1 LKAGELKVD
10 ENGTSFGY
18 LIASWEGIIQNR
30 TIASAFILLTIFFF
44 TACSPAEPVQNPSA
58 GSTSAAPAQVERI
71 DVCHQITSS
80 SNLPILYAQEK
91 GLFKKYGLEVTLT
104 SVDTGTKA
112 ATAMIAGE
120 FPFCQV
126 GGVSITNAVVA
137 GEDLVYIADYFNSYV
152 LSLMVTQDIKTAADL
167 KGKIVV
173 TSEPGSVI
181 DSAMRAALM
190 SFNLVP
196 EVDVAFINVSGAS
209 NRMAALEAG
218 RASGSLFS
226 PPLTLTLR
234 EKGYETLLDLTT
246 LDQAFP
252 YYGIATSRTY
262 MNTNRETVLNFMKAI
277 TESIAGILSDPEGSK
292 SILAEHLEMDEVV
305 DAALLEEAYQAHY
318 FNIIRKKP
326 YPTIEGIQTVLNQIG
341 EENPNAENTQPEDVI
356 DVSIITE
363 LDKSGFIDALYE
375 SQ

>member
-1 LKAGELKVD
+1 MHKRKGIP
-10 ENGTSFGY
+10 GY
-18 LIASWEGIIQNR
+18 LLIA
-30 TIASAFILLTIFFF
+30 IFFL
-44 TACSPAEPVQNPSA
+44 TACTSAVPIKSLSAGNTTTSPVQ
-58 GSTSAAPAQVERI
+58 VDRI

-80 SNLPILYAQEK
+80 SNLPLLYAQEK

-120 FPFCQV
+120 FPICQV

-152 LSLMVTQDIKTAADL
+152 MSLMVTPDIKTPADL

-173 TSEPGSVI
+173 TSEPGSVV
-181 DSAMRAALM
+181 DAAMRAALL
-190 SFNLVP
+190 SFNLIP

-218 RASGSLFS
+218 RASGSLFA

-234 EKGYETLLDLTT
+234 EKGYTTLLDLTT

-262 MNTNRETVLNFMKAI
+262 LKTHRATVTNFMKAI
-277 TESIAGILSDPEGSK
+277 IESIAGILSDPEGSK
-292 SILAEHLEMDEVV
+292 SVLAEHLEMDEVK

-318 FNIIRKKP
+318 YQIIRKKP
-326 YPTIEGIQTVLNQIG
+326 FPTIEGIQTVLNQIG
-341 EENPNAENTQPEDVI
+341 EENPNAKNTQPEDVI
-356 DVSIITE
+356 DMSIIKE
-363 LDKSGFIDALYE
+363 LDDSGFIDALYAA
-375 SQ
+375 Q